1 MYAIQDLGRYS
12 LSTILFEKKQAIF
25 TKYFVEAIYAF
36 NCFPAPNVD
45 AIATF
50 MKNDEKICSSR
61 TEPETF
67 HEELPYLNLEHALII
82 IYETEDV
89 RFTVVCGPSDE

>member
-50 MKNDEKICSSR
+50 MKTMRKFALPGDTNSEKRKQIYKCIR
-61 TEPETF
+61 TYT
-67 HEELPYLNLEHALII
+67 LP
-82 IYETEDV
+82 
-89 RFTVVCGPSDE
+89 